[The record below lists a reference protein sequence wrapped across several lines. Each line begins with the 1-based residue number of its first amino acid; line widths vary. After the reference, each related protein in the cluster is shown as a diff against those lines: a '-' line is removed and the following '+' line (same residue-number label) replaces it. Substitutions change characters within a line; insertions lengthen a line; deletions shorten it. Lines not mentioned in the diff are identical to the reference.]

1 MELLLE
7 EVKEITYSEERNRN
21 AVTKLKSIY
30 REVVTKYTNI
40 KAWKKELICNL
51 IT

>member
-21 AVTKLKSIY
+21 KSKKLDKAGWFSALFLRRYSYNFKSFL
-30 REVVTKYTNI
+30 VS
-40 KAWKKELICNL
+40 
-51 IT
+51 